1 MTSIVTDFKS
11 IKRKLDRMEQKAEF
25 DEKEAAKAD
34 QSPAMYGWPY
44 GAVTPYM
51 VLEGEVYTP
60 VGADGCGSS
69 SASRLGGG
77 AHESVTLSIADLPPP
92 HGCVPMADLYQI
104 QAQLKLGTFKL

>member
-11 IKRKLDRMEQKAEF
+11 IKSKLDRMEQKAEF
-25 DEKEAAKAD
+25 EAKNPPID
-34 QSPAMYGWPY
+34 TSMYGWPY